1 MPMLLLGLNVGW
13 ENTSR
18 TGTVTSMEKSPN
30 VSAGMTVST
39 DEAGLRK
46 HLPVGGSV
54 SDALFPKS

>member
-1 MPMLLLGLNVGW
+1 MPVVNPAAILWDMMIPFASGKGRGVLCW
-13 ENTSR
+13 
-18 TGTVTSMEKSPN
+18 
-30 VSAGMTVST
+30 TVST